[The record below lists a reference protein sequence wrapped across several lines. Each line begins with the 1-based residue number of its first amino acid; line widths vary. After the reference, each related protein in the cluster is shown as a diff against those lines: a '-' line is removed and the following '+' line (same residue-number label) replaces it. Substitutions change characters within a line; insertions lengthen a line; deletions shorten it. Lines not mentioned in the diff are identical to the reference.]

1 MGVIKLSPKYR
12 IHDGRIFYS
21 ARKILKQTYGDDADF
36 REGQYEAIESVM
48 MRKRTLVVQ
57 RTGWGKSLVY
67 FISAKMLRKKKRNL
81 TMVVSPLLVLMD
93 NQREMAEKLNLKCDV
108 LNSTVKDRRAEII
121 DSLIHDELDVIF
133 VTPETLFASD
143 IQSSLHKIKV
153 GLFVIDEAHCIS
165 DWGHDFRLEYGKL
178 GRIISA
184 MPANV
189 SVLAVTATA
198 NDRVVNDLRS
208 QLGDDVYV
216 SRGKLTRESL
226 HIQILRLD
234 TRAKRYA
241 WLLENLNKLPGT
253 GIIYCLTRRNCEEL
267 SEFLNAYGLNTMP
280 YYSGNDEKLNE
291 EAIEKFHGNKIKAVI
306 ATVKLGMGYDKGDI
320 SFVIHYQTPANI
332 VSYYQQIGR
341 EGRNIPEAYAFLMAG
356 GDEDERIINF
366 FINTA
371 FPSERESR
379 EIYNFIAFHEGITL
393 SKIISSVNINQMR
406 ITKALD
412 FLENDGFIY
421 RSGGMYYSSAKR
433 FSYDRQHYREIT
445 LIRKKEIK
453 QMQALVK
460 TKECYSKFIVNCLDD
475 NEKNNCGRCSNCLG
489 HHVYPGLTLK
499 VSTLKIAVSWLNSG
513 VIAILPLKIWPYGKK
528 IEHVNMD
535 GICLSK
541 YGASGYGALVRE
553 GKYETGRFSDELVE
567 RSAEVLSPIVKE
579 KLIRHIAFVPSL
591 RSDIVKDFAERLASR
606 MKLRIADVL
615 IKAPAAPQKNME
627 SSMYQYENA
636 RKSFSVKNVRM
647 PFRVLLIDD
656 IVDSKW
662 TLTVCGYKLM
672 EAGCYEVY
680 PFALADSSEG
690 QNI

>member
-306 ATVKLGMGYDKGDI
+306 ATVKLGMG
-320 SFVIHYQTPANI
+320 
-332 VSYYQQIGR
+332 
-341 EGRNIPEAYAFLMAG
+341 
-356 GDEDERIINF
+356 
-366 FINTA
+366 
-371 FPSERESR
+371 
-379 EIYNFIAFHEGITL
+379 
-393 SKIISSVNINQMR
+393 
-406 ITKALD
+406 
-412 FLENDGFIY
+412 
-421 RSGGMYYSSAKR
+421 
-433 FSYDRQHYREIT
+433 
-445 LIRKKEIK
+445 
-453 QMQALVK
+453 
-460 TKECYSKFIVNCLDD
+460 
-475 NEKNNCGRCSNCLG
+475 
-489 HHVYPGLTLK
+489 
-499 VSTLKIAVSWLNSG
+499 
-513 VIAILPLKIWPYGKK
+513 
-528 IEHVNMD
+528 
-535 GICLSK
+535 
-541 YGASGYGALVRE
+541 
-553 GKYETGRFSDELVE
+553 
-567 RSAEVLSPIVKE
+567 
-579 KLIRHIAFVPSL
+579 
-591 RSDIVKDFAERLASR
+591 
-606 MKLRIADVL
+606 
-615 IKAPAAPQKNME
+615 
-627 SSMYQYENA
+627 
-636 RKSFSVKNVRM
+636 
-647 PFRVLLIDD
+647 
-656 IVDSKW
+656 
-662 TLTVCGYKLM
+662 
-672 EAGCYEVY
+672 
-680 PFALADSSEG
+680 
-690 QNI
+690 

>member
-1 MGVIKLSPKYR
+1 M
-12 IHDGRIFYS
+12 
-21 ARKILKQTYGDDADF
+21 KILRQTYGRHAEF
-36 REGQYEAIESVM
+36 RTGQYEAIESVM

-67 FISAKMLRKKKRNL
+67 FISAKMLRKKKRNI

-143 IQSSLHKIKV
+143 IQSSLHKIKI

-234 TRAKRYA
+234 TKAKRYA

-253 GIIYCLTRRNCEEL
+253 GIIYCLTRRDCEEL
-267 SEFLNAYGLNTMP
+267 SAFLNHYGLNTMA
-280 YYSGNDEKLNE
+280 YYSGNDEKLNT
-291 EAIEKFHGNKIKAVI
+291 EAIEKFHANRIKAVI

-341 EGRNIPEAYAFLMAG
+341 AGRNIPEAYAFLMAG
-356 GDEDERIINF
+356 GFEDERINTF
-366 FINTA
+366 FIETA
-371 FPSERESR
+371 FPTRGESR
-379 EIYNFIAFHEGITL
+379 SIYN
-393 SKIISSVNINQMR
+393 IISSGEGVKLNEIEAAMNMR
-406 ITKALD
+406 HTRVMKALD

-421 RSGGMYYSSAKR
+421 REGYMYYASAKT
-433 FSYDRQHYREIT
+433 FVYDSKHYREIT
-445 LIRKKEIK
+445 SVRKKEMN
-453 QMQALVK
+453 QMHELLS
-460 TKECYSKFIVNCLDD
+460 TNECYSRFIVNCLDD
-475 NEKNNCGRCSNCLG
+475 DEENNCGRCSNCLG
-489 HHVYPGLTLK
+489 HHIYPGLTLK
-499 VSTLKIAVSWLNSG
+499 PSTLRLAEKWINSR
-513 VIAILPLKIWPYGKK
+513 VLLILPRQKWPDWKK
-528 IEHVNMD
+528 IDYVNMN

-541 YGASGYGALVRE
+541 YGDSGYGEMVRA

-567 RSAEVLSPIVKE
+567 RSAEVLMPLVKQ
-579 KLIRHIAFVPSL
+579 KGIRCIAFVPSL
-591 RSDIVKDFAERLASR
+591 RSDIVKDFASRLALK
-606 MKLRIADVL
+606 MKITLYDGL
-615 IKAPAAPQKNME
+615 KKLPAEPQKSME
-627 SSMYQYENA
+627 NSAHQCENA
-636 RKSFSVKNVRM
+636 RKSFYVMGKKLPAKVI
-647 PFRVLLIDD
+647 LIDD
-656 IVDSKW
+656 LVDSKW

-672 EAGCYEVY
+672 EAGCIEVY
-680 PFALADSSEG
+680 PFALADCSEV
-690 QNI
+690 